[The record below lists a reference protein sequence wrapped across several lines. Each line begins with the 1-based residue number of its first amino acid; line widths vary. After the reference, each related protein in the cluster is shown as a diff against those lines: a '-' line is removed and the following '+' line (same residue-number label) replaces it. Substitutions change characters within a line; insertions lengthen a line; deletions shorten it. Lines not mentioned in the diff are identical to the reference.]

1 MKRPNNIVPNDWRL
15 LEQKY
20 KNLDN
25 IINKVNKNYP
35 VQYLI
40 GYVDFFG
47 YRINVNENVLIPRY
61 ETETLVEK
69 AIKRIDILNLTKASV
84 LEIGTGSG
92 CISVALKNELKSLE
106 ITAIDISH
114 KAINVAK
121 KNAKINKCKI
131 NFVCQDMFKYK
142 LINNYDV
149 LISNPPYIKDSDVID
164 ESTKYEPKI
173 AIYGGKDGL
182 KYYDQ
187 IFKIATKS
195 LNKKHL
201 IALEI
206 DEDAA
211 SELKKLAKNY
221 FPNDNIKIEKD
232 LANKDR
238 FIFISPK

>member
-1 MKRPNNIVPNDWRL
+1 
-15 LEQKY
+15 
-20 KNLDN
+20 
-25 IINKVNKNYP
+25 
-35 VQYLI
+35 
-40 GYVDFFG
+40 
-47 YRINVNENVLIPRY
+47 
-61 ETETLVEK
+61 
-69 AIKRIDILNLTKASV
+69 
-84 LEIGTGSG
+84 
-92 CISVALKNELKSLE
+92 
-106 ITAIDISH
+106 
-114 KAINVAK
+114 
-121 KNAKINKCKI
+121 
-131 NFVCQDMFKYK
+131 MFKYK